1 VAHSSGKAPQSCGRI
16 SAGFGAKWEGNR
28 WSRQF
33 IRSARGPAEV
43 PLSDRREERRL
54 ITILD
59 RLWREADAA
68 SKPPARLREMIAE
81 RDAGEP
87 PEAA

>member
-1 VAHSSGKAPQSCGRI
+1 LRQDFGRI
-16 SAGFGAKWEGNR
+16 RREMGRQPMVATIHSIGEGR
-28 WSRQF
+28 
-33 IRSARGPAEV
+33 PAEV
-43 PLSDRREERRL
+43 PLSDRREERRRL